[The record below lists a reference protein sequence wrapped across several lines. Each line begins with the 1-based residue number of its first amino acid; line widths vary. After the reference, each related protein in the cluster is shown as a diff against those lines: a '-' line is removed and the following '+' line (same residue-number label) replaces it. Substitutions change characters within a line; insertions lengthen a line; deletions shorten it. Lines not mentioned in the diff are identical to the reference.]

1 MADRPTRLTQP
12 EPEPESEPSLYPGQA
27 PVSRYLFL
35 SVLSAGMYIS
45 HLIDGSGRSWCTVYT
60 GVLLWRRTEARQDL
74 PSFCGLHDPGVR
86 TGRRWNAP
94 CIFFLPSP
102 GGYVRTN
109 EDPHGRQRKATD
121 RRDACVYGVS
131 NIWRLR
137 TLPWRRKRPWTSCGG
152 RRMLSMSA
160 GAACVRWKLK
170 LEC

>member
-12 EPEPESEPSLYPGQA
+12 EPEPESDSSLYPGQA

-60 GVLLWRRTEARQDL
+60 GVLLWQRRKRVAPACQLLR
-74 PSFCGLHDPGVR
+74 GLYDPRVR
-86 TGRRWNAP
+86 KGRRWNAP

-109 EDPHGRQRKATD
+109 EDPHGRQRKAAD
-121 RRDACVYGVS
+121 RQDACVYCVS
-131 NIWRLR
+131 NIWPLR
-137 TLPWRRKRPWTSCGG
+137 VFLGG
-152 RRMLSMSA
+152 GSA
-160 GAACVRWKLK
+160 HGPRVAVGG
-170 LEC
+170 

>member
-12 EPEPESEPSLYPGQA
+12 EPEPESDSSLYPGQA

-60 GVLLWRRTEARQDL
+60 GVLLWQRRKRIA
-74 PSFCGLHDPGVR
+74 PGLALLLWAPRPQGSNGTAV
-86 TGRRWNAP
+86 P

-109 EDPHGRQRKATD
+109 EDPHGRQRNAGD
-121 RRDACVYGVS
+121 RQDACVYGVS

-137 TLPWRRKRPWTSCGG
+137 FFLGG
-152 RRMLSMSA
+152 G
-160 GAACVRWKLK
+160 GAHGPRVSVGGCCR
-170 LEC
+170 